1 MKYSTF
7 KITILAFVFCSCSSE
22 SIACKKEHS
31 GLIKTDVLN
40 ALTKMADKIVNSTN
54 YNFEDCQSGKIYTNL
69 NEISVTRTVKLASD
83 YNEWQYQNSLICFGM
98 NQLSTIVQSDKI
110 KTYTSQKINF
120 LADNYPFFNAQRENG
135 IKTTPYP
142 LFFEMKDLWYCG
154 IAANVVDEYAATK
167 DAKFL
172 PLIHKFENHIFKVQP
187 HQKDG
192 AMIRIEKGVKVLQSD
207 DAYMAVIFL
216 VRMWKQSG
224 DEKYLNEAV
233 NQTVLYHKY
242 LFDKNDKLY
251 HHVWYT
257 DENRVGGQ
265 YWGRGNGWMLLTL
278 VELLDFMPPTHPKR
292 NEILSYYK
300 EHIEGL
306 AKLQGKNGMWKQVLN
321 VDSAYS
327 ESSCTA
333 MFVYCMAKGIN
344 KGWLPKNNFIAVEKG
359 WMGLQQRITANNE
372 IEGVCVATHFSDDLN
387 YYLNRATV
395 NNDRHVLGSFL
406 LAGVEIVYF
415 LKDIKA
421 K

>member
-1 MKYSTF
+1 MRNRIF
-7 KITILAFVFCSCSSE
+7 KTILLALVLCSCNSE
-22 SIACKKEHS
+22 TIACKKSES
-31 GLIKTDVLN
+31 GLKKTELQT
-40 ALTKMADKIVNSTN
+40 ALSKMSEKIISSTN
-54 YNFEDCQSGKIYTNL
+54 YTFTDTKSGKVYSAL
-69 NEISVTRTVKLASD
+69 SEITPTTTVKLTSD
-83 YNEWQYQNSLICFGM
+83 YSEWQYQNSLICFGM
-98 NQLSTIVQSDKI
+98 NEFSKLDKSGLAS
-110 KTYTSQKINF
+110 KYSSQKVNF
-120 LADNYPFFNAQRENG
+120 MADNYPFFNAQRENG

-167 DAKFL
+167 DAKYL
-172 PLIHKFENHIFKVQP
+172 PLIQKFENHIFNVQP
-187 HQKDG
+187 RQADG

-233 NQTVLYHKY
+233 NQAVLYHKY

-257 DENRVGGQ
+257 DEYRVGGQ

-278 VELLDFMPPTHPKR
+278 VELLDFMPATHPKR

-300 EHIEGL
+300 EHIDGL
-306 AKLQGKNGMWKQVLN
+306 AKLQGKDGMWKQVLN
-321 VDSAYS
+321 IDSAYP

-344 KGWLPKNNFIAVEKG
+344 KGWLPKDNFNAVEKG
-359 WMGLQQRITANNE
+359 WMGLQKRTTANNE

-395 NNDRHVLGSFL
+395 NNDRHVLGSYL
-406 LAGVEIVYF
+406 LAGVEI
-415 LKDIKA
+415 IKA
-421 K
+421 LK